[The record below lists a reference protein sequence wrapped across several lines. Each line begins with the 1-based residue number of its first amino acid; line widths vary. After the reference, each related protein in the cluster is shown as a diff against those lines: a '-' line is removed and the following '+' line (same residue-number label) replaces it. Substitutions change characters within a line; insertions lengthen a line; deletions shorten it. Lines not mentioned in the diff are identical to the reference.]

1 MGLRT
6 PRLLAQVAVTAL
18 VLSVDLLAEPAGAP
32 EQVSVRASLPH
43 DMEVEEVLL
52 LQITSESAADTIE
65 AHCSPDLWTTTVWR
79 LLRCP
84 CATPESSV
92 SEVCARRTTLWT
104 VAALALVFLQSS
116 VKDVVLLSL

>member
-1 MGLRT
+1 MGFRT
-6 PRLLAQVAVTAL
+6 PQILAQVAVAAL
-18 VLSVDLLAEPAGAP
+18 VLSVDLLAEPAVTTEAARF
-32 EQVSVRASLPH
+32 VN
-43 DMEVEEVLL
+43 MEVEEVFL

>member
-52 LQITSESAADTIE
+52 LQITSESTVDTIE
-65 AHCSPDLWTTTVWR
+65 AHCSADLWTTTVRR

-84 CATPESSV
+84 CASPDTV

>member
-1 MGLRT
+1 MGFRT
-6 PRLLAQVAVTAL
+6 PQILAQVAVAAL
-18 VLSVDLLAEPAGAP
+18 VLSVDLLAEPAVTTEAARF
-32 EQVSVRASLPH
+32 VN
-43 DMEVEEVLL
+43 MEVEEVFL
-52 LQITSESAADTIE
+52 LQITSESTVDTIE
-65 AHCSPDLWTTTVWR
+65 AHCSADLWTTTVRR

-84 CATPESSV
+84 CASPDTV